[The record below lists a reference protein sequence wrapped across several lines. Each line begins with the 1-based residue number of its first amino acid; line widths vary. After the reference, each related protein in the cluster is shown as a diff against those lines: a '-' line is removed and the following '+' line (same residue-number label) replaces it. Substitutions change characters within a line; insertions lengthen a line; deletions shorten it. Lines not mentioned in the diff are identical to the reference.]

1 MLYVCVVFFVLL
13 NLFVAI
19 VNEAYVLGKQEQQ
32 QIENDL
38 HEEYMHRTNT
48 EGLNAF
54 RRSRRPVLQ
63 MALIRWINPLIQLV
77 FDHSLDGDEQ
87 EISSRTASEDEEI
100 SMEEKQTI
108 VVKKLRELLLRDG
121 FSTTV
126 IEKFIERLPMNND
139 EEDALLFEMDEKKIL
154 RILREEFQIFN
165 KQFEKLAEDWRR
177 TAVNTR
183 QTILTDT
190 IDIAQTSLLKEH
202 LTILDQTI
210 QRFDPLIR
218 KALENVI
225 ELHNHRYAT
234 DSNHDIKKK
243 NVIRM

>member
-63 MALIRWINPLIQLV
+63 LALTRWINPLLQLI
-77 FDHSLDGDEQ
+77 FHRSLDGDEE
-87 EISSRTASEDEEI
+87 EISSRTASSEDEEI
-100 SMEEKQTI
+100 SVEEKQTV
-108 VVKKLRELLLRDG
+108 VVKKLRELLLREA
-121 FSTTV
+121 FSKTV
-126 IEKFIERLPMNND
+126 IEKFIDRLPMNND
-139 EEDALLFEMDEKKIL
+139 EEDVLLFEMEEKKIL

-165 KQFEKLAEDWRR
+165 NQFEKLAEDWRR
-177 TAVNTR
+177 TDTNTR

-190 IDIAQTSLLKEH
+190 IDIAQTSLVKEH
-202 LTILDQTI
+202 LTMLDQTI
-210 QRFDPLIR
+210 KRFDPLIR
-218 KALENVI
+218 KALENII
-225 ELHNHRYAT
+225 ELYNHRYGIT
-234 DSNHDIKKK
+234 T
-243 NVIRM
+243 